1 MARLTEV
8 DDWLLGCHKDEVA
21 GRFQID
27 KTGRMSSWQESS
39 VPCT

>member
-1 MARLTEV
+1 MVRITEV
-8 DDWLLGCHKDEVA
+8 DDWLLGCHRDEVVA
-21 GRFQID
+21 KLQID